1 MYPLSPM
8 SPKVA
13 SPMSPM
19 SPGHVSAP
27 YLFKKDIGDI
37 GDMSSPPTSEIIRKG
52 LKQRAEMTKKCV
64 SETNKKPK
72 RSNGL
77 KSI

>member
-1 MYPLSPM
+1 MGNCTSISLTKDNFKNHVSVILKVASPMSPM

-19 SPGHVSAP
+19 SLGHVSAP

-37 GDMSSPPTSEIIRKG
+37 GDMSSPHIVVFSS
-52 LKQRAEMTKKCV
+52 LK
-64 SETNKKPK
+64 
-72 RSNGL
+72 
-77 KSI
+77 

>member
-1 MYPLSPM
+1 MFLKVVSPISPLSPM

-27 YLFKKDIGDI
+27 YLCKKDIGDI
-37 GDMSSPPTSEIIRKG
+37 GDMSSPPLDMYGANMSTLLTYVLG
-52 LKQRAEMTKKCV
+52 YLKKLE
-64 SETNKKPK
+64 
-72 RSNGL
+72 
-77 KSI
+77 